1 MEGSSVDLVSTDAP
15 LGGGNGSNVP
25 PGGLL
30 GGDLS
35 GGAGSSSSEWSEM
48 LDHERVSGCGGR
60 ERSEESDLFL
70 LTSGGPSISCEALP
84 LVEELRDSFSL
95 SSILV

>member
-1 MEGSSVDLVSTDAP
+1 MEGSSSDLVSADAP
-15 LGGGNGSNVP
+15 LGGGDSNLP
-25 PGGLL
+25 PGGRL
-30 GGDLS
+30 GGDFS
-35 GGAGSSSSEWSEM
+35 GGAGSSSSDSSEM
-48 LDHERVSGCGGR
+48 LDHERISGCGGR

-84 LVEELRDSFSL
+84 LAEELRDSFSL

>member
-1 MEGSSVDLVSTDAP
+1 MISDAP
-15 LGGGNGSNVP
+15 RGGGDAVLP

-48 LDHERVSGCGGR
+48 LDQDRVSGCGGS

-70 LTSGGPSISCEALP
+70 LSSGGPSISCEALP
-84 LVEELRDSFSL
+84 LAEELRDSFSL
-95 SSILV
+95 SCILV